1 MTSIGV
7 RVAGTTPIGGPLPG
21 AVNGAPGA
29 GRERRGVAL
38 TVEASAARGTGD
50 CSPLPGYSPDEV
62 DDDARALAALP
73 PIALDP
79 ERPLAAQLAGASAP
93 LAALPAARFAL
104 EAALLDLV
112 GQLRGL
118 PAHELLGARAPAPV
132 PLAALVDSIDG
143 AAAAVARGVT
153 TLKVKVGRP
162 GAWLRERAL
171 LGAIRDRWG
180 ERLHLR
186 VDANRAWDPDT
197 ARRCLAELDH
207 LTVAYCEEPVPTAA
221 LFDLGPTVTPIALD
235 ESLQQ
240 LTGADL
246 DRLAATAHVAALVL
260 KPTTL
265 GGITGCRVWAERARA
280 VDAAVTVTHC
290 FDGPVALAAACEL
303 ALALGGDSAAGLDRH
318 AALAAYPATDVVQL
332 RARDVAPANLP
343 GLGLVA
349 PEGPLSLLAAARE
362 APDAVALVDAGGE
375 RRYRE
380 LVEPTVDALRALRQN
395 GVAPG
400 APVVVRARRTAATIA
415 RLHACFERR
424 SPAVLIGRKEDEPR
438 AIERAGGLRGP
449 RAALVVFTSG
459 SSGTAKAVVL
469 SRQALIASAAAS
481 ATNLGWR
488 DGDRWLA
495 CLPLFHIGGASILSR
510 ALIARRAVVLAPD
523 GSFDP
528 EVVGGLLV
536 DTRVT
541 LASLVPTMLAR
552 LLDADVAPPA
562 QLRAVL
568 LGGAATR
575 APLLER
581 AATAGWP
588 VLTTYG
594 SSETAS
600 QIATARPGR
609 AATAADG
616 SGRPLPGVDLRVG
629 DDGRIRVRGPM
640 LMDRYLPPQP
650 TPIDGDGWLTTAD
663 CGYVDDD
670 GNLHVTGRADDTIV
684 SGGENVDPRE
694 VEVALEGLPGVRAAC
709 VFGVADPVWGQVVA
723 AALVP
728 EGDAELRIA
737 ESLRARLEGSRR
749 PRRICFVDRLE
760 LGPTGK
766 IDRRATAA
774 RCADALRPT

>member
-1 MTSIGV
+1 MTTLAV
-7 RVAGTTPIGGPLPG
+7 RVAGTAPIGGPLPG
-21 AVNGAPGA
+21 AINGAAGA
-29 GRERRGVAL
+29 GHERRGVAL
-38 TVEASAARGTGD
+38 VVEAEGICGTGD
-50 CSPLPGYSPDEV
+50 CSPLPGYSPDSV
-62 DDDARALAALP
+62 DDGARALAALP
-73 PIALDP
+73 AIELDP
-79 ERPLAAQLAGASAP
+79 ETPLAPQLAAASAP

-104 EAALLDLV
+104 EAALLDV
-112 GQLRGL
+112 AGQLRGL
-118 PAHELLGARAPAPV
+118 PAHALLGARAAAPV

-153 TLKVKVGRP
+153 TLKIKIGSG

-186 VDANRAWDPDT
+186 VDANGAWDVDT
-197 ARRCLAELDH
+197 ARRRLAELDD
-207 LTVAYCEEPVPTAA
+207 LTIAYCEEPVPTAA
-221 LFDLGPTVTPIALD
+221 LFELGPTVTPIALD
-235 ESLQQ
+235 ESLQR
-240 LTGADL
+240 LSGADV

-265 GGITGCRVWAERARA
+265 GGVTGCRAWAERARA

-303 ALALGGDSAAGLDRH
+303 ALALGGESAAGLDRH
-318 AALAAYPATDVVQL
+318 AALAAYPATDVIQL
-332 RARDVAPANLP
+332 RARDVAPADLP
-343 GLGLVA
+343 GLGLDA
-349 PEGPLSLLAAARE
+349 PEGSLSLLAAARE
-362 APDAVALVDAGGE
+362 APDAVALVDGDGE
-375 RRYRE
+375 HRYRD
-380 LVEPTVDALRALRQN
+380 LVEPTVNALRRLRQDDLP
-395 GVAPG
+395 PG
-400 APVVVRARRTAATIA
+400 APVVVRARRDLATVA
-415 RLHACFERR
+415 RLYACFERR
-424 SPAVLIGRKEDEPR
+424 SPAVLVGRKDAEPR
-438 AIERAGGLRGP
+438 ALERAGGVRGP
-449 RAALVVFTSG
+449 QAAMVVFTSG
-459 SSGTAKAVVL
+459 SSGTPKGAVL
-469 SRQALIASAAAS
+469 SRRALIASAEAS
-481 ATNLGWR
+481 AANLGWR
-488 DGDRWLA
+488 DDDRWLA

-528 EVVGGLLV
+528 DVVGRLLV
-536 DTRVT
+536 DAKVT

-552 LLDADVAPPA
+552 LLDAGVAPPA
-562 QLRAVL
+562 SLRAVL
-568 LGGAATR
+568 LGGAAAP

-581 AATAGWP
+581 AAAAGWP

-616 SGRPLPGVDLRVG
+616 SGSPLPGVQLHLG

-640 LMDRYLPPQP
+640 LMDRYLPPHP
-650 TPIDGDGWLTTAD
+650 TPIDRDGWLTTAD
-663 CGYVDDD
+663 RGYVDDA

-694 VEVALEGLPGVRAAC
+694 VEVVLEGMPGVRAAC

-728 EGDAELRIA
+728 ERDAEPHIA
-737 ESLRARLEGSRR
+737 ESLRAHLDGARR
-749 PRRICFVDRLE
+749 PRRICFVDQLE

-766 IDRRATAA
+766 VDRRATAA
-774 RCADALRPT
+774 RCTDALRPA